1 MKIIPKLTAVL
12 LLLASM
18 LSAQSLTGSY
28 AILLKGPASGDQI
41 NIVKAGARAILK
53 NEIIKWLRTSHEF
66 KFDSTNALT
75 NLALEIL
82 TDSCIN
88 HGKEE
93 SSFKGRELSI
103 FYTVTEM
110 AADEALNAYDKAAE
124 EFVRQSYTDMQNA
137 QKNNNNVEYFKSA
150 LKAYCYSYGHFGE
163 PISAGDSTGLS
174 VVEESQKIVQNL
186 FNRLKI
192 QSSNMILQGRIG
204 RTVEQPPIVTA
215 ILDSTPISQLWFC
228 GYLQSGKN
236 VYSGITDAQGQLT
249 LNDMMIPLVSNG
261 TLYNLTP
268 DIGKTIGAPF
278 SITLTDL
285 KIQVKD
291 GHTQSFMF
299 KVIQP
304 TYTLDYKIS
313 SGSDLTL
320 PQEFLNNAVL
330 KKYLKDSCFVVD
342 TKPDVPPDFMIS
354 VDLLVSNAAVDITD
368 EMGLKVTGTI
378 TIKGLSLETPRTE
391 VKNVEYIKR
400 YAKRTEIP
408 YGLSLWDMNMLIKQ
422 NMRSILSRM

>member
-1 MKIIPKLTAVL
+1 MKIIPKLAAVFL
-12 LLLASM
+12 LLTAM
-18 LSAQSLTGSY
+18 LSAQSLTGSFT
-28 AILLKGPASGDQI
+28 ILLKGPATGDQI
-41 NIVKAGARAILK
+41 NIVKAGARTMLK
-53 NEIIKWLRTSHEF
+53 SEIINWLKTTHEF
-66 KFDSTNALT
+66 KFDTTNVLT

-103 FYTVTEM
+103 FYSVTEE
-110 AADEALNAYDKAAE
+110 AADEALNAFDRASE
-124 EFVRQSYTDMQNA
+124 EFVRKSITNMQNA
-137 QKNNNNVEYFKSA
+137 QKNNNNAEYFKSA
-150 LKAYCYSYGHFGE
+150 LAAYCYSYGHFGE
-163 PISAGDSTGLS
+163 PISLDDVTGLT
-174 VVEESQKIVQNL
+174 VVEEFQKIVQNL

-204 RTVEQPPIVTA
+204 RTVDQPPIVTA
-215 ILDSTPISQLWFC
+215 VLDSTPINQLWFC
-228 GYLQSGKN
+228 GYLQSGRN
-236 VYSGITDAQGQLT
+236 IYTGVTDDQGQLT
-249 LNDMMIPLVSNG
+249 LKDMMIPLVSNG
-261 TLYNLTP
+261 TLYTLTP
-268 DIGKTIGAPF
+268 DIGKTIGAPV
-278 SITLTDL
+278 SITLADL

-304 TYTLDYKIS
+304 TYSLDYKIS
-313 SGSDLTL
+313 SGSDLSL
-320 PQEFLNNAVL
+320 PQEFLNDAVL

-342 TKPDVPPDFMIS
+342 TKSNVPPDFMIT
-354 VDLLVSNAAVDITD
+354 VDLKVSNAAVDITD
-368 EMGLKVTGTI
+368 EMGLKVTGAI

-391 VKNVEYIKR
+391 VKNIEYIKR

-422 NMRSILSRM
+422 NMKSILSKM

>member
-1 MKIIPKLTAVL
+1 MKSIPKLVAIF

-18 LSAQSLTGSY
+18 VSAQSLTGSNT
-28 AILLKGPASGDQI
+28 ILLKGPASGDQI
-41 NIVKAGARAILK
+41 NIVKAGARSILK
-53 NEIIKWLRTSHEF
+53 NEIIKWLRSYHEF

-103 FYTVTEM
+103 FYTVTET
-110 AADEALNAYDKAAE
+110 AADEALDAYDKASE
-124 EFVRQSYTDMQNA
+124 EFVRQCYADMQTA
-137 QKNNNNVEYFKSA
+137 QKNNNAVDYFKSA

-163 PISAGDSTGLS
+163 PISNGDSTAVS
-174 VVEESQKIVQNL
+174 VVEETQKIVQNL
-186 FNRLKI
+186 FNRLRI

-204 RTVEQPPIVTA
+204 RVVEQPPIVTA
-215 ILDSTPISQLWFC
+215 VLDSTPISQLWFC
-228 GYLQSGKN
+228 GYLQSGKYI
-236 VYSGITDAQGQLT
+236 YSGITDAQGQLT

-278 SITLTDL
+278 SITLADL

-291 GHTQSFMF
+291 GHTQSYMF

-304 TYTLDYKIS
+304 TYTLDYKIA

-320 PQEFLNNAVL
+320 PPEFLSNAVL
-330 KKYLKDSCFVVD
+330 KKYLKDSCFVID
-342 TKPDVPPDFMIS
+342 AKPDVPPDFMIT

-391 VKNVEYIKR
+391 VKNIEYIKR

-422 NMRSILSRM
+422 NMRSTLSRM

>member
-1 MKIIPKLTAVL
+1 MKIIPKLAVGL

-18 LSAQSLTGSY
+18 LSAQSLTGSFT
-28 AILLKGPASGDQI
+28 ISLKGPASGDQV
-41 NIVKAGARAILK
+41 NIVKAGARAMLK

-66 KFDSTNALT
+66 KFDSSNALT

-110 AADEALNAYDKAAE
+110 AADEALNAFDKASE
-124 EFVRQSYTDMQNA
+124 EYVRQNFTDMQNA
-137 QKNNNNVEYFKSA
+137 QKNNNVAEYFKSA
-150 LKAYCYSYGHFGE
+150 LKSYCYSYGHFGE
-163 PISAGDSTGLS
+163 PIIAGDSAGSIVL
-174 VVEESQKIVQNL
+174 EESQKIVQTL
-186 FNRLKI
+186 LNRLKI
-192 QSSNMILQGRIG
+192 QSSTMILPGRIG
-204 RTVEQPPIVTA
+204 RAVEQPPIVTA
-215 ILDSTPISQLWFC
+215 VLDSTPISQLWFS

-236 VYSGITDAQGQLT
+236 IYSGATDDQGQLI
-249 LNDMMIPLVSNG
+249 LKDMMIPLVSNG

-268 DIGKTIGAPF
+268 DIGKTIGAPI
-278 SITLTDL
+278 SIILSEL
-285 KIQVKD
+285 KMQVKD

-313 SGSDLTL
+313 SGSDLAL
-320 PQEFLNNAVL
+320 PPEFLSSAVL
-330 KKYLKDSCFVVD
+330 KKYLKDSCFVVEAQPN
-342 TKPDVPPDFMIS
+342 TPPDFIIT
-354 VDLLVSNAAVDITD
+354 VDLKVSNAAVDITD
-368 EMGLKVTGTI
+368 EMGLKVIGTI

-391 VKNVEYIKR
+391 VKNIEYIKR

-408 YGLSLWDMNMLIKQ
+408 YGLSLWDMNMLIKH
-422 NMRSILSRM
+422 NMRLILSKM

>member
-1 MKIIPKLTAVL
+1 MKITPKLAAGL

-18 LSAQSLTGSY
+18 LSAQSLTGSFT
-28 AILLKGPASGDQI
+28 ISLKGPATGDQV
-41 NIVKAGARAILK
+41 NIVKAGARTMLK
-53 NEIIKWLRTSHEF
+53 NEVIKWLRTSHEF
-66 KFDSTNALT
+66 KFDSTNKLT
-75 NLALEIL
+75 DLALEIL

-110 AADEALNAYDKAAE
+110 AADDALNAYDKASE
-124 EFVRQSYTDMQNA
+124 EFVRQNYTDMQNA
-137 QKNNNNVEYFKSA
+137 QKNNNAVEYFKSA
-150 LKAYCYSYGHFGE
+150 LKSYCYSYGHFGE
-163 PISAGDSTGLS
+163 PISIGDSTGLT

-204 RTVEQPPIVTA
+204 RVVEQPPIVTA
-215 ILDSTPISQLWFC
+215 VLDSTPISQLWFC

-236 VYSGITDAQGQLT
+236 IYSGVTDAQGQLT

-278 SITLTDL
+278 SITLADL

-299 KVIQP
+299 NVIQP
-304 TYTLDYKIS
+304 TYTLDYKIT

-320 PQEFLNNAVL
+320 PPEFLSNAVL

-342 TKPDVPPDFMIS
+342 AKPDVPPDFMIT
-354 VDLLVSNAAVDITD
+354 VDLRVANAAVDITD
-368 EMGLKVTGTI
+368 EMGLKVTGSI

-391 VKNVEYIKR
+391 VKNIEYIKR

-422 NMRSILSRM
+422 NMRLILSKM

>member
-1 MKIIPKLTAVL
+1 MRIIPKLAAVF

-18 LSAQSLTGSY
+18 LSAQSLTGSFT
-28 AILLKGPASGDQI
+28 ISLKGPASGDQI
-41 NIVKAGARAILK
+41 NVVKAGARTMLK

-66 KFDSTNALT
+66 KFDSSNALT
-75 NLALEIL
+75 NLSLEIL

-103 FYTVTEM
+103 FYTVTET
-110 AADEALNAYDKAAE
+110 AADEALNAFDKASE
-124 EFVRQSYTDMQNA
+124 DFVRQSFANMQNA
-137 QKNNNNVEYFKSA
+137 QKNNNIVEYFRSA

-163 PISAGDSTGLS
+163 PIMLDDSYGTI
-174 VVEESQKIVQNL
+174 VVEETQKIVQSL

-204 RTVEQPPIVTA
+204 RTVDQPPIVTVV
-215 ILDSTPISQLWFC
+215 LDSTPISQLWFC
-228 GYLQSGKN
+228 GYLQSDNYNFTG
-236 VYSGITDAQGQLT
+236 VTDDQGQLS
-249 LNDMMIPLVSNG
+249 LKDMMIPLVSNG

-278 SITLTDL
+278 SISLPDL
-285 KIQVKD
+285 KLQVKD
-291 GHTQSFMF
+291 GHTQTFMF

-320 PQEFLNNAVL
+320 PPEFLNSAVL

-342 TKPDVPPDFMIS
+342 AKPDVPPDFMIT
-354 VDLLVSNAAVDITD
+354 VDLQVANAAVDITD

-378 TIKGLSLETPRTE
+378 TIKGLSIETPRTE
-391 VKNVEYIKR
+391 VKNIEYIKR